1 MTAEHIVCVAG
12 LSVSTV
18 ITMFSDS
25 SCILDMQKA
34 IYTHLFGLHFLYR
47 SSIFY
52 ERLDTPSQATMLL
65 LGDKQ
70 GTVMEYNSYILMAL
84 GGVVHYLVVF
94 V

>member
-12 LSVSTV
+12 LSVLTV
-18 ITMFSDS
+18 ITTFSDS
-25 SCILDMQKA
+25 SCILDMQRA

-52 ERLDTPSQATMLL
+52 EHLDTPSQAMMLL

-70 GTVMEYNSYILMAL
+70 GTVME
-84 GGVVHYLVVF
+84 
-94 V
+94 